1 MFNKSF
7 SEINSSDIEGLLT
20 SGASEHSNL
29 EFKKQIWGTADEEV
43 REMLRDISSIA
54 NAYGGYLIVG
64 IDEEDDTG
72 KAKEI
77 INVSNAEQD
86 RDRILASCM
95 ANLHPRIIGLD
106 IKMVECKDNKKVI
119 LIKIPD
125 SLNLH
130 QITFKGL
137 YQFWKRHDRQK
148 SRMTYEEIKDNILK
162 NNLASSQNI
171 SLLKER
177 QSLMNGRGR
186 SVLMLTVQPIK
197 PEAELFKVGNEKVRD
212 IIRKSGGER
221 RGGWHLNFNSSRPLP
236 SINGLIIN
244 DTIRKVEFFRNGYT
258 EAVIELK
265 EDYGYLLKDIAS
277 ATEGLKVI
285 RSHAL
290 VEFTYTFLIKVQA
303 LMKEVGYDAPMSF
316 SINLININGFAL
328 SEPEGRSESIWSDGS
343 QVIIE
348 PLTFEFLL
356 PEIIAKELCDRLW
369 QAFGFEE
376 SPHFKLG
383 KLDFT

>member
-1 MFNKSF
+1 M
-7 SEINSSDIEGLLT
+7 
-20 SGASEHSNL
+20 
-29 EFKKQIWGTADEEV
+29 
-43 REMLRDISSIA
+43 
-54 NAYGGYLIVG
+54 
-64 IDEEDDTG
+64 
-72 KAKEI
+72 
-77 INVSNAEQD
+77 
-86 RDRILASCM
+86 
-95 ANLHPRIIGLD
+95 
-106 IKMVECKDNKKVI
+106 
-119 LIKIPD
+119 
-125 SLNLH
+125 
-130 QITFKGL
+130 
-137 YQFWKRHDRQK
+137 
-148 SRMTYEEIKDNILK
+148 
-162 NNLASSQNI
+162 
-171 SLLKER
+171 
-177 QSLMNGRGR
+177 
-186 SVLMLTVQPIK
+186 
-197 PEAELFKVGNEKVRD
+197 
-212 IIRKSGGER
+212 
-221 RGGWHLNFNSSRPLP
+221 NFNSSRPLP

-356 PEIIAKELCDRLW
+356 PEIIAKRTLRPIMASFW
-369 QAFGFEE
+369 V
-376 SPHFKLG
+376 
-383 KLDFT
+383 